1 MEACN
6 AVEREVD
13 KVLSKFSTISEHAD
27 RVLRYITNCIE
38 ALKKEYDDG
47 PSDHELTATQ
57 ILILKQSLNKV
68 RSTVQ
73 KLTTDHRDLHST
85 VSKVGKAIDRPKGI
99 QESKSLP
106 SKALQ
111 ESKSLQSQG
120 LQESKSL
127 PSKDLQ
133 ESKSLPFQG
142 LQESKSLPSQGLQES
157 KSLPSQG
164 LQESKSLPSQGLQES
179 KSLPSQGLQES
190 KSLPSQGLQETKI
203 LPSKDLQEIKILPS
217 KDPQEIKIL
226 PSNDLQEIKSLP
238 SQGIQESK
246 SLPSKDLKESKSLP
260 SQGLQE
266 SKSLPS
272 QGLQESKSLPSQ
284 GLQESKSLP
293 SQGLQE
299 SKSLPSQGLQESK
312 SLPSQGNQKSKRLP
326 SKGLQESKSLT
337 SKDLQESKSLS
348 SQGRQSNILPSQGRQ
363 ENDNPDSPDS
373 NFVSDFAS
381 TSREDV
387 FSTPEQEA
395 GLKVEDEGKE
405 PFSELN
411 QILDCLK
418 LRDLGPALQWA
429 CAHRESLEA
438 QNSSLE
444 FKLHRLQFID
454 HIQRGPAGQG
464 EAINYARTHFQQFV
478 NRHEKEEG
486 TILAMEKLMLIK
498 EGPMLL
504 EKGPMIIEEGT
515 TLIEKGPMLVEEGN
529 MLTEEGTTLVEKG
542 PMIAEEGTMLV
553 EKGPMIAE
561 EGTMLVE
568 KGPMIA
574 EEGTMLVE
582 KGPMIAEEGTMLVEK
597 GPMIAEGDNAS
608 RGKNYSIRKLQSLM
622 GMFLYLP
629 HGISSSP
636 YSHLLDPNMWVEIYD
651 VFTRDACSLLGLSVD
666 SPLSV
671 CVNAGC
677 TALPALLNIKQV
689 MLQRQVT
696 GIWNGKDELPIE
708 IDLGQD
714 SRYHS
719 VFACPILRQQSTENN
734 PPMRLICGHVISRD
748 ALNKLSN
755 GNKLKCPYCPI
766 EQSPSDARL
775 IYF

>member
-1 MEACN
+1 MLLHLNVVKTTPLTPNCT
-6 AVEREVD
+6 VKIIV
-13 KVLSKFSTISEHAD
+13 
-27 RVLRYITNCIE
+27 ITEMC
-38 ALKKEYDDG
+38 AHK
-47 PSDHELTATQ
+47 
-57 ILILKQSLNKV
+57 
-68 RSTVQ
+68 
-73 KLTTDHRDLHST
+73 
-85 VSKVGKAIDRPKGI
+85 
-99 QESKSLP
+99 
-106 SKALQ
+106 
-111 ESKSLQSQG
+111 
-120 LQESKSL
+120 
-127 PSKDLQ
+127 
-133 ESKSLPFQG
+133 
-142 LQESKSLPSQGLQES
+142 
-157 KSLPSQG
+157 
-164 LQESKSLPSQGLQES
+164 
-179 KSLPSQGLQES
+179 
-190 KSLPSQGLQETKI
+190 
-203 LPSKDLQEIKILPS
+203 
-217 KDPQEIKIL
+217 
-226 PSNDLQEIKSLP
+226 
-238 SQGIQESK
+238 
-246 SLPSKDLKESKSLP
+246 
-260 SQGLQE
+260 
-266 SKSLPS
+266 
-272 QGLQESKSLPSQ
+272 
-284 GLQESKSLP
+284 
-293 SQGLQE
+293 
-299 SKSLPSQGLQESK
+299 
-312 SLPSQGNQKSKRLP
+312 
-326 SKGLQESKSLT
+326 
-337 SKDLQESKSLS
+337 
-348 SQGRQSNILPSQGRQ
+348 
-363 ENDNPDSPDS
+363 

-504 EKGPMIIEEGT
+504 EKGPMMIEEGT

-561 EGTMLVE
+561 
-568 KGPMIA
+568 
-574 EEGTMLVE
+574 
-582 KGPMIAEEGTMLVEK
+582 
-597 GPMIAEGDNAS
+597 GDNAS
-608 RGKNYSIRKLQSLM
+608 RGGNYASRGNNYSIRSRSEDLLSDFITVLVPELQSLM

-755 GNKLKCPYCPI
+755 GNNTASYYSFGLYALSTNYANGLGNGKVYLEEVNPHLRGGRVKNHLGKTTPS
-766 EQSPSDARL
+766 SPDRDSNLDLPVLSSRAQHDKRTKMPL
-775 IYF
+775 LSNRTESIRCKAHLLLT